1 MNEVFFDM
9 SRNVAFITGVGRTQ
23 GIGAAICRELAKD
36 GFDILFTYWT
46 HYDAE
51 QYSTTKKEEPQ
62 LIQEEIQALGV
73 RCEKIQLDLQDTS
86 SFEES
91 FAFCKEQFDRYPD
104 VLVNNAA
111 VSINDNIHTITAQSL
126 DDHYR
131 VNVRATTFLTS
142 QFVKSYQGESGRII
156 NITTGWSRGQMPD
169 ELSYVLTKSA
179 VETLTYTLA
188 STLAEKGITI
198 NAINPGPTNS
208 GWMNE
213 EIKTEILK
221 LSPSGR
227 IGEPH
232 DAANLV
238 AFLAS
243 DRAKWITGQVI
254 HSEGGFKMRE

>member
-1 MNEVFFDM
+1 
-9 SRNVAFITGVGRTQ
+9 
-23 GIGAAICRELAKD
+23 
-36 GFDILFTYWT
+36 
-46 HYDAE
+46 
-51 QYSTTKKEEPQ
+51 
-62 LIQEEIQALGV
+62 
-73 RCEKIQLDLQDTS
+73 LDLQDTS